1 MVCASLSLLFVRSHG
16 ARVVGY
22 SGVLQLN
29 ADNLMPYSAALPPLA
44 RGKNRDMN
52 TSLLCAVPPT
62 AAILELRF
70 CSHPSVVLGS
80 KPVVYGRV
88 VYCYQ
93 HATCVVQQNLLLGRL
108 FRTTIE
114 LPTQLRRLMSETNW

>member
-44 RGKNRDMN
+44 RGIEHLC
-52 TSLLCAVPPT
+52 TCAVPPT
-62 AAILELRF
+62 AA
-70 CSHPSVVLGS
+70 VL
-80 KPVVYGRV
+80 
-88 VYCYQ
+88 
-93 HATCVVQQNLLLGRL
+93 
-108 FRTTIE
+108 
-114 LPTQLRRLMSETNW
+114 